1 MTRAEAQAA
10 PLADALRQA
19 GYEVIVCPLIA
30 IEPIE
35 DGPIDVGG
43 YDWVIVTSANGAAQ
57 LARRRIGELPR
68 LAAIGEST
76 AAALRAHGLD
86 ADFVPRQATQEALV
100 AQLPRPVGRV
110 LFVGAENART
120 LIVSELGA
128 DFRAVY
134 RTRTL
139 RPDPPPAGD
148 LAVLA
153 SPSAARAFAELAT
166 DLPVVTIGPQTTAAA
181 RRAGL
186 TVRREAPRATVEALV
201 ATVREAAG

>member
-1 MTRAEAQAA
+1 
-10 PLADALRQA
+10 
-19 GYEVIVCPLIA
+19 
-30 IEPIE
+30 
-35 DGPIDVGG
+35 
-43 YDWVIVTSANGAAQ
+43 
-57 LARRRIGELPR
+57 
-68 LAAIGEST
+68 
-76 AAALRAHGLD
+76 
-86 ADFVPRQATQEALV
+86 
-100 AQLPRPVGRV
+100 
-110 LFVGAENART
+110 VGAEDART